1 MNVIFIA
8 ILFLAFISLGL
19 PDTLLGSAWP
29 VMQTELGVSLDAQ
42 GLITTVVYVATIA
55 SCLLN
60 DRLVRKLGPG
70 RITAI
75 SGAVTAAALL
85 GYSQSQSYVWLLLF
99 AIPLGLGAGS
109 VDTCLNNYVALHL
122 TARHVN
128 WLQCCYGLGAALG
141 PLILSLVLGQGE
153 NWRGS
158 YLLISIIQFIIA
170 AILFSS
176 LPLWKRREKTDLTPE
191 PPAESPASGE
201 KTPLFK
207 IPGVALALLSYA
219 VFFSI
224 EYGAALWAPSY
235 LVSSRG
241 FAPESAARTATVF
254 YVLIMTGRFAGG
266 IVSKYLSDKTLI
278 RIGAALGI
286 VGTVLL
292 AVPLPG
298 KTYYVAMA
306 LIGLGCAP
314 IFPAMIHMTPA
325 RFGRLNAPR
334 IMGVQMAA
342 AYAGDVVIVPFIG
355 ILAKRA
361 GVITIP
367 WFLLALCILILIL
380 SELTDRVIARKN

>member
-1 MNVIFIA
+1 
-8 ILFLAFISLGL
+8 
-19 PDTLLGSAWP
+19 
-29 VMQTELGVSLDAQ
+29 
-42 GLITTVVYVATIA
+42 
-55 SCLLN
+55 
-60 DRLVRKLGPG
+60 
-70 RITAI
+70 
-75 SGAVTAAALL
+75 
-85 GYSQSQSYVWLLLF
+85 
-99 AIPLGLGAGS
+99 
-109 VDTCLNNYVALHL
+109 
-122 TARHVN
+122 
-128 WLQCCYGLGAALG
+128 
-141 PLILSLVLGQGE
+141 VLGQGE